1 MRSCSEQIE
10 LHMRREYVENKEC
23 TQYQSKHRN
32 TIEGRSS
39 DQAIKSETEWASKE
53 LMDLI
58 EAVPYHEQFIHS
70 FEEAM
75 PRGQIVRIFL
85 YQFFSPKLGVS
96 YFPLACLDRVYVGVV
111 MYSFIQW
118 IHFFINQ

>member
-1 MRSCSEQIE
+1 
-10 LHMRREYVENKEC
+10 MRREYVENKEC

-32 TIEGRSS
+32 TIEGSS
-39 DQAIKSETEWASKE
+39 DQAIKAETEWASKE

-75 PRGQIVRIFL
+75 PRGQIDRIFL
-85 YQFFSPKLGVS
+85 
-96 YFPLACLDRVYVGVV
+96 
-111 MYSFIQW
+111 
-118 IHFFINQ
+118 